1 MYILNCSFY
10 VDLLKGYFNEGERE
24 TETETQRDRE
34 RQRQR
39 QRQRQTETEKEAG
52 RQERYA
58 WLSPVNTDKF
68 MTYCKICLKSF
79 RIDNSG
85 LSQVK
90 THEKCHKPGQT
101 LSNQITF

>member
-1 MYILNCSFY
+1 MR
-10 VDLLKGYFNEGERE
+10 GRERQRQRHRE
-24 TETETQRDRE
+24 TERDRGRE

-39 QRQRQTETEKEAG
+39 QTETETDRDRQRQTETEKEAG

>member
-1 MYILNCSFY
+1 MRA
-10 VDLLKGYFNEGERE
+10 RE
-24 TETETQRDRE
+24 RE
-34 RQRQR
+34 RQ
-39 QRQRQTETEKEAG
+39 AG

-79 RIDNSG
+79 PIDNSG

-90 THEKCHKPGQT
+90 SHEKCQPGQT

>member
-1 MYILNCSFY
+1 MRAR
-10 VDLLKGYFNEGERE
+10 ERE
-24 TETETQRDRE
+24 RE
-34 RQRQR
+34 REAGRQ
-39 QRQRQTETEKEAG
+39 AG

-79 RIDNSG
+79 PIDNSG

-90 THEKCHKPGQT
+90 SHEKCQPGQT